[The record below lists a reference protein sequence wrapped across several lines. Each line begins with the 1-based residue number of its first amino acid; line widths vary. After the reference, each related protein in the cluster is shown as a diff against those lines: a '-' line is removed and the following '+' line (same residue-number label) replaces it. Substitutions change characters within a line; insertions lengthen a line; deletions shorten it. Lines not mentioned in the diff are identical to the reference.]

1 MTVRVHVLV
10 EGLVQG
16 VGFRWFA
23 ARLAESSGIG
33 GHVRNLLNGQVEV
46 EAEGDRSLV
55 EQFLK
60 ELKVGPRSAHVTHLH
75 VEWKDPLHTEK
86 RFEIR

>member
-1 MTVRVHVLV
+1 MTVRVHVIV

-16 VGFRWFA
+16 VGFRWFV
-23 ARLAESSGIG
+23 ARLAESSGLG
-33 GHVRNLLNGQVEV
+33 GHVRNLWSGQVEV

-60 ELKVGPRSAHVTHLH
+60 ELKIGPRSAHVTRLH

>member
-1 MTVRVHVLV
+1 MTVRIHVV
-10 EGLVQG
+10 AEGLVQG

-23 ARLAESSGIG
+23 ARLAGSCGLTG
-33 GHVRNLLNGQVEV
+33 YVQNLLNGQVEV

-55 EQFLK
+55 EQFLRD
-60 ELKVGPRSAHVTHLH
+60 LKIGPRSAHVTDLH
-75 VEWKDPLHTEK
+75 IEWKDPLHTEK